1 MTILK
6 TPISINNFN
15 AFINNPNAQFL
26 LIDQFYKPHQR
37 FASHSDY
44 FSKISI
50 VLNGQLKEGLGKKEE
65 YANTASLVI
74 KPNSAIHTNVFGP
87 RGTRIISVLMHDHFW
102 QSMNMD
108 HQLDELKWFHGLQ
121 YAKASIKFVQEVFS
135 GKSHHEMEESIIA
148 LLANLQHTPLSSSTP
163 PLWLQGV
170 KERLEDEW
178 EMLLSVQTLA
188 QWVDVHPVYLAR
200 IFRKFYHCSIKDF
213 VRQTRVRKVM
223 DLLGSTNISLAQIAF
238 DAGYADQSH
247 FTRQFKVE
255 MGMSPGAFRQLVED
269 RKPTAI
275 REDLRMLSKLSAAEL
290 KY

>member
-1 MTILK
+1 MAVLK
-6 TPISINNFN
+6 TSVSFN
-15 AFINNPNAQFL
+15 DFHSFSRNPNAQFL
-26 LIDQFYKPHQR
+26 LIDQFYEPHQR
-37 FASHSDY
+37 FAPHSDY

-74 KPNSAIHTNVFGP
+74 KPNSAIHTNAFGP
-87 RGTRIISVLMHDHFW
+87 QGTRIISVLMHDQFW
-102 QSMNMD
+102 QGVNMD
-108 HQLDELKWFHGLQ
+108 HQLDELRWFHDLQ
-121 YAKASIKFVQEVFS
+121 YAKASIKFVQEIFS
-135 GKSHHEMEESIIA
+135 GKSHNEIEESIIE
-148 LLANLQHTPLSSSTP
+148 LLANLHYTPSSSTTP

-178 EMLLSVQTLA
+178 ETLLSVQTLA

-213 VRQTRVRKVM
+213 VRQTRVRKVI
-223 DLLGSTNISLAQIAF
+223 DLLGSTNIPLAQIAF

-269 RKPTAI
+269 GKPTVI
-275 REDLRMLSKLSAAEL
+275 REGLRMLSN
-290 KY
+290 